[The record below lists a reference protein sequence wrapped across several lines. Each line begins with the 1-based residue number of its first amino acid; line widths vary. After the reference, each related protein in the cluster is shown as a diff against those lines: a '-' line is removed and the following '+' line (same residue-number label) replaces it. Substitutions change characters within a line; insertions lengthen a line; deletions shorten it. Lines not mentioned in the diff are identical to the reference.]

1 MYSWGST
8 PYNCIPPIYRPTGPL
23 SKSIIIRISK
33 LALIA
38 PNKKGLDVSKKLIIL
53 AILDRQLA
61 SSNSGTFDIQVE
73 DVSNALD
80 KMVKLL
86 TAVRDINIARCIDDS
101 FLRGHKLRSDDP
113 YEWEFDTVVALGD
126 LVSLTRRYLTRVT
139 QAGDLWRT
147 QFATRLKDDP
157 ESTNHVIA
165 ADIKLAVD
173 DFRRR
178 LDEDQTTGA
187 DDGVGDPANPIYD
200 EKQPKSTQSGHFCT
214 TGAIF
219 QPALPPL
226 TILLCIGQMYYNAR
240 NQPAPRFKNIP
251 IIMTQEVATKGM
263 YYNNGG
269 VENVGT
275 FLKLDGRNYSYKN
288 FYSNM
293 TAILELEERFGKP
306 FWEIF
311 ECPDIQAQQAVRMA
325 KDILPTLAGITRLH
339 SINQVATLKDVC
351 SEYFDKYPDPEK
363 TRKLTT
369 ENVRQLSNLL
379 STAARADADG
389 VKYKGWPSLGGVTA
403 GPATPLPTPGPK
415 QQTRRRISELSP
427 TIVNEQPVTKKPKP
441 LFNAAARAAYV
452 ANHVPG
458 RDAMLYNSPY
468 RRPAIDQAITPAG
481 RSQLV
486 VKAGQMREFVP
497 SRLQEIGTPATPTPA
512 SRIPLSHR
520 SPEGGLQNEGAQS
533 DLGTDKV
540 KTTLGL
546 SSVESNSLAICRD
559 AQGDDAAESLEM
571 AGKQADENLE
581 TGMQLHAETAF
592 DFEAFTKLGEEFQNF
607 QQRFI
612 ATAEGLRSQ
621 MEVRANQV
629 ENALGSTQTEVQELK
644 QKLQEATD
652 KIKEANIKAETAEEK
667 AKEADG
673 RAEKAEKRAKE
684 AEQKLDQKVKDLQ
697 ELAESSRR
705 LWTQLAEIDKK

>member
-1 MYSWGST
+1 M
-8 PYNCIPPIYRPTGPL
+8 
-23 SKSIIIRISK
+23 SK
-33 LALIA
+33 LAFIA

-53 AILDRQLA
+53 AIVDRQHVPG
-61 SSNSGTFDIQVE
+61 NSGTFDIQEE

-86 TAVRDINIARCIDDS
+86 TAVRDINIARCINDS
-101 FLRGHKLRSDDP
+101 FLRGHNLRLDDP
-113 YEWEFDTVVALGD
+113 YEWEFDTIVALGD
-126 LVSLTRRYLTRVT
+126 LVNLTRKSPTRVT

-147 QFATRLKDDP
+147 HFATRLKGDP

-173 DFRRR
+173 DFKRR

-187 DDGVGDPANPIYD
+187 DDGVRDPASPTYD
-200 EKQPKSTQSGHFCT
+200 ERQPKSTQSGHFCT

-226 TILLCIGQMYYNAR
+226 KLLLYIGKMYYNAR
-240 NQPAPRFKNIP
+240 NQPAPRFADIP

-293 TAILELEERFGKP
+293 TAILELEQRFGKP

-325 KDILPTLAGITRLH
+325 RDILPTLAGITRLH
-339 SINQVATLKDVC
+339 SINQVATLKNVC

-389 VKYKGWPSLGGVTA
+389 VKYKGWASLGGVTA
-403 GPATPLPTPGPK
+403 GPATPLPTPAPK

-427 TIVNEQPVTKKPKP
+427 TSVNEQPVTKKAKP
-441 LFNAAARAAYV
+441 WFNAAARAAYV
-452 ANHVPG
+452 ANHIPD
-458 RDAMLYNSPY
+458 RDAMLDNTPY
-468 RRPAIDQAITPAG
+468 RRPAAHDRAAITPVG

-497 SRLQEIGTPATPTPA
+497 SRLQEEIGTPATPTPA

-520 SPEGGLQNEGAQS
+520 SPEGELQNEGAQS
-533 DLGTDKV
+533 NLGADEV
-540 KTTLGL
+540 KAALGV
-546 SSVESNSLAICRD
+546 SSVESNSLAIRQD
-559 AQGDDAAESLEM
+559 VQGDDATKCLEM
-571 AGKQADENLE
+571 AGEQADKNLE
-581 TGMQLHAETAF
+581 TGIQLHAKTVF
-592 DFEAFTKLGEEFQNF
+592 DFEAFTKLGEECQSF

-621 MEVRANQV
+621 MEARANQV
-629 ENALGSTQTEVQELK
+629 ENACNAAQAEVEELK
-644 QKLQEATD
+644 QKLQEAVNTAKEAD
-652 KIKEANIKAETAEEK
+652 GKIKEANSKVEQAEEK
-667 AKEADG
+667 AKVAQETVKAAENRARGAEHRAREAEE
-673 RAEKAEKRAKE
+673 RAWDAEKRAQE
-684 AEQKLDQKVKDLQ
+684 AENRAHEAEKRAQ
-697 ELAESSRR
+697 ELE
-705 LWTQLAEIDKK
+705 KKFE